1 MWSPRYFL
9 HWCLLLK
16 CECFETSL
24 NICAQDVS
32 FLISES
38 LANNFLTQTDKS
50 KSVSLG
56 GTVSIRATGSSN
68 IGSDLSWYQQKPGQ
82 TPKLL
87 IYSSS
92 SLVSGT
98 PSRFSGSS
106 SGSDYTL
113 TITGVQAEDAGDYYC
128 LGDHGSAFTRWFGAV
143 QKPPSVWLK
152 WKQPAAGAEG
162 WRVMRITGPVNTT
175 RESSSSNKVNSQS
188 RETKM
193 HL

>member
-1 MWSPRYFL
+1 M
-9 HWCLLLK
+9 
-16 CECFETSL
+16 

-68 IGSDLSWYQQKPGQ
+68 IGSDLSWYLQKPGQ
-82 TPKLL
+82 TTKLL
-87 IYSSS
+87 IYDSS

-128 LGDHGSAFTRWFGAV
+128 LGDHGGAFTR
-143 QKPPSVWLK
+143 
-152 WKQPAAGAEG
+152 
-162 WRVMRITGPVNTT
+162 
-175 RESSSSNKVNSQS
+175 
-188 RETKM
+188 
-193 HL
+193 